1 MRKSLSSRVA
11 FSGIIAAL
19 CLVLMIIA
27 GLVQIATFAI
37 PVIAGALL
45 MVLVIEIGP
54 KYALSVYVGVSIF
67 SILFVADK
75 EAALMF
81 TLFFG
86 YYPILKAK
94 LDIIVP
100 KFLSWIIKFVI
111 FNAAMI
117 IEYFIAIK
125 ILMVSNEEFMMF
137 GISIP
142 LILLGLANIMF
153 LIYDF
158 ALLRVVIIYYNRFR
172 GKINFFK
179 K

>member
-11 FSGIIAAL
+11 FCGIFAAL
-19 CLVLMIIA
+19 CIVLMLIA

-45 MVLVIEIGP
+45 MVLVIELGL
-54 KYALSVYVGVSIF
+54 KYALSVYIAVSVF

-75 EAALMF
+75 EAALIF

-86 YYPILKAK
+86 YYPILKSK
-94 LDIIVP
+94 LDIISQ
-100 KFLSWIIKFVI
+100 KILSWVFKLLI

-117 IEYFIAIK
+117 TEYFIAIK
-125 ILMVSNEEFMMF
+125 VLMVPDEEFMMF
-137 GISIP
+137 GVSLP
-142 LILLGLANIMF
+142 LILLGVANIMF
-153 LIYDF
+153 VIYDF

-172 GKINFFK
+172 GKLNFFK